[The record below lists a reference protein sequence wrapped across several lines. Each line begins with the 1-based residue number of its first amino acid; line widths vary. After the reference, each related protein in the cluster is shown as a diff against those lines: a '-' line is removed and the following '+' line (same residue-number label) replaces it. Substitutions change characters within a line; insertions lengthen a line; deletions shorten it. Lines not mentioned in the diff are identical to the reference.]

1 MIFKYLT
8 KSFYINLSII
18 FLIFFLDRA
27 SKLYVIYLDKKN
39 LNSKLFS
46 SEFLNIDLIWNE
58 GIAFGLFSFNQNN
71 LGSDIFNSA
80 YLNIVLIWNKGI
92 AFGLFSFNESHLYN
106 ILSLIISIIVV
117 ILVIMSLKSHGFKRY
132 SLLMIV
138 GGALGNLHDRIFFNA
153 VPDFIDFHIGNFH
166 WFIFNVSD
174 IFITLGVISMI
185 VLELADNKT
194 EETK

>member
-1 MIFKYLT
+1 MILKFLRKN
-8 KSFYINLSII
+8 FYISFSIVA
-18 FLIFFLDRA
+18 LIYFLDRLT
-27 SKLYVIYLDKKN
+27 KIYVIQLDK
-39 LNSKLFS
+39 
-46 SEFLNIDLIWNE
+46 
-58 GIAFGLFSFNQNN
+58 NN

-80 YLNIVLIWNKGI
+80 YLNIILIWNKGI
-92 AFGLFSFNESHLYN
+92 AFGLFSFDESYLYN

-153 VPDFIDFHIGNFH
+153 VPDFIDFHVGNFH

-185 VLELADNKT
+185 ILELADNKT
-194 EETK
+194 KKQNND

>member
-1 MIFKYLT
+1 MIFKFLS
-8 KSFYINLSII
+8 KNFYISFSIVA
-18 FLIFFLDRA
+18 LIYFLDRF
-27 SKLYVIYLDKKN
+27 SKIYVIQLDK
-39 LNSKLFS
+39 
-46 SEFLNIDLIWNE
+46 
-58 GIAFGLFSFNQNN
+58 NN

-92 AFGLFSFNESHLYN
+92 AFGLLSFNESYLYN
-106 ILSLIISIIVV
+106 IISLIIAIIIIV
-117 ILVIMSLKSHGFKRY
+117 LVIMSLKSQGFKRY

-153 VPDFIDFHIGNFH
+153 VPDFIDFHVGNFH

-185 VLELADNKT
+185 VLELLDNKIEKT
-194 EETK
+194 RIMIKNLLIYHFYYF

>member
-1 MIFKYLT
+1 MIFKFLS
-8 KSFYINLSII
+8 KNFYIS
-18 FLIFFLDRA
+18 FLIVALIYFLDRL
-27 SKLYVIYLDKKN
+27 SKIYVIQLDK
-39 LNSKLFS
+39 
-46 SEFLNIDLIWNE
+46 
-58 GIAFGLFSFNQNN
+58 NN

-92 AFGLFSFNESHLYN
+92 AFGLLSFNESYLHN
-106 ILSLIISIIVV
+106 IISLIIAIIIMVLVV
-117 ILVIMSLKSHGFKRY
+117 MSLKSQGFKRY

-185 VLELADNKT
+185 ILELADNKT
-194 EETK
+194 EKKDNDKNY

>member
-1 MIFKYLT
+1 MIFKFLS
-8 KSFYINLSII
+8 KNFYISFSIVA
-18 FLIFFLDRA
+18 LIYFLDRL
-27 SKLYVIYLDKKN
+27 SKIYVIQLDK
-39 LNSKLFS
+39 
-46 SEFLNIDLIWNE
+46 
-58 GIAFGLFSFNQNN
+58 NN

-92 AFGLFSFNESHLYN
+92 AFGLLSFNESYLYN
-106 ILSLIISIIVV
+106 IISLIIAIIIIV
-117 ILVIMSLKSHGFKRY
+117 LVIMSLKSQGFKRY

-185 VLELADNKT
+185 VLELFDNKN
-194 EETK
+194 EKI

>member
-1 MIFKYLT
+1 MIFKFLS
-8 KSFYINLSII
+8 KNFYISFSIVV
-18 FLIFFLDRA
+18 LIYFLDRL
-27 SKLYVIYLDKKN
+27 SKIYVVQLDK
-39 LNSKLFS
+39 
-46 SEFLNIDLIWNE
+46 
-58 GIAFGLFSFNQNN
+58 NN

-92 AFGLFSFNESHLYN
+92 AFGLLSFSESYLYN
-106 ILSLIISIIVV
+106 IISLIILMIIIV
-117 ILVIMSLKSHGFKRY
+117 LVIMSLKSQGFKRY

-138 GGALGNLHDRIFFNA
+138 GGALGNLHDRFFFNA

-185 VLELADNKT
+185 VLELFDNKY
-194 EETK
+194 KKI

>member
-1 MIFKYLT
+1 MIFKFLS
-8 KSFYINLSII
+8 KNFYISFSIVA
-18 FLIFFLDRA
+18 LIYFLDRL
-27 SKLYVIYLDKKN
+27 SKIYVIQLDK
-39 LNSKLFS
+39 
-46 SEFLNIDLIWNE
+46 
-58 GIAFGLFSFNQNN
+58 NN

-92 AFGLFSFNESHLYN
+92 AFGLLSFSESYLYN
-106 ILSLIISIIVV
+106 IISLIIAIIIIV
-117 ILVIMSLKSHGFKRY
+117 LVIMSLKSQGLKRY

-138 GGALGNLHDRIFFNA
+138 GGALGNLHDRFFFNA

-185 VLELADNKT
+185 VLEIFDNKNEKT
-194 EETK
+194 

>member
-1 MIFKYLT
+1 MIFKFLS
-8 KSFYINLSII
+8 KNFYISFSIVA
-18 FLIFFLDRA
+18 LIYFLDRL
-27 SKLYVIYLDKKN
+27 SKSYVIQLDK
-39 LNSKLFS
+39 
-46 SEFLNIDLIWNE
+46 
-58 GIAFGLFSFNQNN
+58 NN

-92 AFGLFSFNESHLYN
+92 AFGLLSFNESYLYN
-106 ILSLIISIIVV
+106 IISSIIAIIIIV
-117 ILVIMSLKSHGFKRY
+117 LVIMSLKSQGFKRY

-174 IFITLGVISMI
+174 IFITIGIILMI
-185 VLELADNKT
+185 IIEIINKP
-194 EETK
+194 EANNNEKI

>member
-1 MIFKYLT
+1 MIFKFLS
-8 KSFYINLSII
+8 KNFYISFSIVA
-18 FLIFFLDRA
+18 LIYFLDRL
-27 SKLYVIYLDKKN
+27 SKSYVIQLDK
-39 LNSKLFS
+39 
-46 SEFLNIDLIWNE
+46 
-58 GIAFGLFSFNQNN
+58 NN

-92 AFGLFSFNESHLYN
+92 AFGLLSFNESYLYN
-106 ILSLIISIIVV
+106 IISLIIAIIIIV
-117 ILVIMSLKSHGFKRY
+117 LVIMSLKSQGFKRY

-185 VLELADNKT
+185 IVELIDKDEYNYDKNI
-194 EETK
+194 